1 MDKLYSI
8 QTSLYTL
15 YNLLPIIT
23 MITFL
28 TIGLGLGNYGMI
40 SIGLSEFVISVVVFL
55 LRFVAFRFGGLG
67 GNLTASL
74 TPGEI
79 ATRQPSSWLIIV
91 TFLFTAIFINAYRVY
106 QIDPLKN
113 AGSDPNL
120 IAQIDTAPFQSK
132 VSNRKTRCIM
142 IMVLSAVLAI
152 LFIGYRVVV
161 VEGIDIL
168 TLLFSVLSVGIGLL
182 AGYFWDL
189 LMKQEL
195 LGVGLSNMDIFG
207 ISQQLISVKQTDLA
221 TMCEL
226 QPAAKGDSGAS
237 CSANGDCKNG
247 LCIQNNC
254 N

>member
-1 MDKLYSI
+1 MDRLYSI

-40 SIGLSEFVISVVVFL
+40 SIGITEFVISVAVL
-55 LRFVAFRFGGLG
+55 FVRVILKGVGMK

-79 ATRQPSSWLIIV
+79 ATAQPSSWLIIV
-91 TFLFTAIFINAYRVY
+91 AFLFTAIFINAYRVY
-106 QIDPLKN
+106 NINPLAN

-142 IMVLSAVLAI
+142 IMVVSAALALI
-152 LFIGYRVVV
+152 FLGYRVIV
-161 VEGIDIL
+161 VEGLGI
-168 TLLFSVLSVGIGLL
+168 TLLFSVGWVVAGVG
-182 AGYFWDL
+182 AGVVWDT
-189 LMKQEL
+189 LMQQNK
-195 LGVGLSNMDIFG
+195 LGVGLQNMDIFG

-247 LCIQNNC
+247 LCIKSKC

>member
-1 MDKLYSI
+1 MDRLYSI

-40 SIGLSEFVISVVVFL
+40 SIGITEFVISVAVL
-55 LRFVAFRFGGLG
+55 LVRVILKGVGIK

-79 ATRQPSSWLIIV
+79 ATAQPSSWLIIV
-91 TFLFTAIFINAYRVY
+91 AFLFTAIFINAYRVY
-106 QIDPLKN
+106 KIDPLKN

-142 IMVLSAVLAI
+142 IMVVSAVLAL
-152 LFIGYRVVV
+152 LFIGYRVIV
-161 VEGIDIL
+161 VEGLDIM
-168 TLLFSVLSVGIGLL
+168 TLLFSVLSVGSGIGAGFLWDRLL
-182 AGYFWDL
+182 
-189 LMKQEL
+189 QQPN
-195 LGVGLSNMDIFG
+195 LGVGLQNMDIFG

-247 LCIQNNC
+247 LCIQNKC

>member
-1 MDKLYSI
+1 MDRLYSI

-40 SIGLSEFVISVVVFL
+40 SIGLSEFVISVAVL
-55 LRFVAFRFGGLG
+55 IIRVALKFAGLG

-120 IAQIDTAPFQSK
+120 IAQIETAPFQSK

-152 LFIGYRVVV
+152 LFIGYRVIV
-161 VEGIDIL
+161 VEGLDIL
-168 TLLFSVLSVGIGLL
+168 SLLFSVLSVGLGGL
-182 AGYFWDL
+182 AGYFWDRL
-189 LMKQEL
+189 LQQNN

-226 QPAAKGDSGAS
+226 QPAAQGDSGAS

-247 LCIQNNC
+247 LCIKNKC